1 MARERSPNRDKS
13 FEVYKKH
20 GGKITNRAIAE
31 ELGISEKTVGG
42 WKSKDKWDDK
52 LNGVLQSNERSTPKK
67 KGGASK
73 GNQHAKGNK
82 GGAAPKRNS
91 NAVTHGFFRSIF
103 PNDEETLQLVEAIN
117 EKGPLDMLWEN
128 IVIKYTAIARAQK
141 IMFVQDKDDL
151 TKELK
156 KTKQSESGW
165 EEEYELQFAWDKQ
178 ATFLN
183 AQSRAMSTLASLIK
197 QFDDLAHKDD
207 ERRLKLQSMQLDVD
221 KKQEELKLLEKENS
235 AGGKETTIIV
245 DDIGDFEDDD

>member
-103 PNDEETLQLVEAIN
+103 PDDEETLQLVEAIN

-141 IMFVQDKDDL
+141 IMFVQDRDDM
-151 TKELK
+151 TKEVSDK
-156 KTKQSESGW
+156 SGQFGDK
-165 EEEYELQFAWDKQ
+165 YELQFAWDKQ